1 MGTLF
6 QAEKQAKPVK
16 SVSLSHTPKKRLGSD
31 PVGLFQARC
40 ASALRLALP
49 MELKA
54 HGAAMPK
61 VDMDAMAESLARR
74 VAKLADMP
82 TGKREAKA
90 QAQPANDWISTQ

>member
-1 MGTLF
+1 
-6 QAEKQAKPVK
+6 
-16 SVSLSHTPKKRLGSD
+16 
-31 PVGLFQARC
+31 
-40 ASALRLALP
+40 